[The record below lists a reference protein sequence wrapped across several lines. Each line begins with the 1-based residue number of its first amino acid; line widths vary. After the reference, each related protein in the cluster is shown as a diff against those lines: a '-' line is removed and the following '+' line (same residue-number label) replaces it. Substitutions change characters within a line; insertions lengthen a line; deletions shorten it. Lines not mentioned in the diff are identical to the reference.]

1 MKKGIM
7 KFSLALASAVAIF
20 ATGCSGNSA
29 EESFTV
35 GFDASFPPYGFIS
48 ASGEYV
54 GFDLDLAAEVA
65 KRNGWKLV
73 KKPIDWAAKDAELD
87 AGTID
92 CIWNGFTLTEE
103 RKSQYTWSQP
113 YVENAQL
120 ILVRKDSAIAVATDL
135 NGKKVVVQDGSSGAT
150 AMEAFLKEQQA
161 ANSAFAFADY
171 KKVPDYNTAF
181 TMLKSE
187 AVDAIGLDSAVAKG
201 FVDKSNG
208 EMRVLEAPLCSEL
221 FAVGFK
227 LGNTELRDAVEK
239 TLMEMVADGTCAK
252 IIEKWKAD
260 KEHGGDGI
268 DFILK

>member
-1 MKKGIM
+1 MKKNIM
-7 KFSLALASAVAIF
+7 KLSLAIMAMVAMF
-20 ATGCSGNSA
+20 TAGCAKNSV
-29 EESFTV
+29 EQTFIV

-48 ASGEYV
+48 ESGEYV

-87 AGTID
+87 AGKID

-103 RKSQYTWSQP
+103 RKSQYTWTKP

-120 ILVRKDSAIAVATDL
+120 ILVRTESSINAVTDL
-135 NGKKVVVQDGSSGAT
+135 NGKKIVVQDGSSGAT
-150 AMEAFLKEQQA
+150 AMEDFLKEQQA
-161 ANSAFAFADY
+161 ADSTFAFADY
-171 KKVPDYNTAF
+171 KKVPDYNTAY
-181 TMLKSE
+181 TMLKTD

-201 FVDKSNG
+201 YVDKSNG
-208 EMRVLEAPLCSEL
+208 EMRILETPLCSEF

-227 LGNTELRDAVEK
+227 LGNTELRDTVEK

-260 KEHGGDGI
+260 TKNGGDGI

>member
-1 MKKGIM
+1 MKNKLV
-7 KFSLALASAVAIF
+7 KFSLALVSAVALCSV
-20 ATGCSGNSA
+20 GCSGNRS
-29 EESFTV
+29 EDTFTV

-48 ASGEYV
+48 ETGDYV

-65 KRNGWKLV
+65 KRNGWELV

-92 CIWNGFTLTEE
+92 CIWNGFTLTKE
-103 RKSQYTWSQP
+103 RESQYTWTKP

-120 ILVRKDSAIAVATDL
+120 ILVKTTSDIKVAADL

-150 AMEAFLKEQQA
+150 AMEEFLKEQQA
-161 ANSAFAFADY
+161 ADSAFAFADY
-171 KKVPDYNTAF
+171 KKVPDYNTAY
-181 TMLKSE
+181 TMLKTD

-201 FVDKSNG
+201 YVDKSNG
-208 EMRVLEAPLCSEL
+208 EMRILEAPLCSEF

-227 LGNTELRDAVEK
+227 LGNTELRDTVEK

-260 KEHGGDGI
+260 TKNGGDGI